1 MEPRSPDLPRAVRP
15 LTGPVSLT
23 LTREYKLTAEA
34 KPEATAR
41 YKDDR
46 GYLLAFSRTI
56 YPNFVDHRD
65 RTTWRREAL

>member
-34 KPEATAR
+34 KPEATLR

-46 GYLLAFSRTI
+46 GYLLAF
-56 YPNFVDHRD
+56 
-65 RTTWRREAL
+65 